1 MELTIQKQTLLDG
14 LQMVQGIVEKRSSM
28 PILSNVL
35 FETVDSGIQMVATDL
50 QVGIRLKVPAQ
61 VKDPGGIS
69 LLARKLYEIVREL
82 PDEDVYLKLN
92 ENNRIF
98 LSCKGTQYN
107 IVGLPASDF
116 PPLPEVDLK
125 QVFYLEGS
133 VLKDMIQRT
142 IISVALDE
150 GRYNLSGIFFEYFQK
165 DEKSWLRMVST
176 DGHRLTL
183 QDKEIE
189 PLAEEVFPKGVL
201 LPRKAVTE
209 LIKMLETGGQVR
221 IGFKDN
227 NGVFTK
233 DETMMVMRLL
243 EKKFPDYQLVL
254 PKKKDKSVL
263 VSKNN
268 LLDTMKRMAV
278 LSTDRYRGVKL
289 LLSKGNLEIQ
299 SVNPD
304 LGDAK
309 EAIPL
314 EYKGGK
320 LEVGFNGRFFI
331 DALQIMESETITL
344 ELSDSVS
351 PAVLSGEKDPGFL
364 ALIMPMKLMEDSGES

>member
-189 PLAEEVFPKGVL
+189 PLAAEVFPKGVL

-233 DETMMVMRLL
+233 DDTMMVMRLL

>member
-35 FETVDSGIQMVATDL
+35 VETVDSGIQMVATDL

-92 ENNRIF
+92 ENNRLFI
-98 LSCKGTQYN
+98 SCKGTQYN
-107 IVGLPASDF
+107 IMGLPASDF

-125 QVFYLEGS
+125 QVFNLEGP

-165 DEKSWLRMVST
+165 DEKNWLRMVST

-209 LIKMLETGGQVR
+209 LIKMLETSGQVR

-233 DETMMVMRLL
+233 DDTMMVMRLL

>member
-61 VKDPGGIS
+61 VKEPGGIS

-98 LSCKGTQYN
+98 ISCKGTQYN

-125 QVFYLEGS
+125 QVFNLEGS

-165 DEKSWLRMVST
+165 DEKNWLRMVST

-209 LIKMLETGGQVR
+209 LIKMLETSGQVR

-233 DETMMVMRLL
+233 DDTMMVMRLL

>member
-35 FETVDSGIQMVATDL
+35 VETVDSGIQMVATDL

-92 ENNRIF
+92 ENNRLFI
-98 LSCKGTQYN
+98 SCKGTQYN
-107 IVGLPASDF
+107 IMGLPASDF

-125 QVFYLEGS
+125 QVFNLEGS

-165 DEKSWLRMVST
+165 DEKNWLRMVST

-209 LIKMLETGGQVR
+209 LIKMLETSGQVR

-233 DETMMVMRLL
+233 DDTMMVMRLL

>member
-35 FETVDSGIQMVATDL
+35 FETVDNSIQMVATDL

-61 VKDPGGIS
+61 VKEPGGIS

-92 ENNRIF
+92 ENNRLFI
-98 LSCKGTQYN
+98 SCKGTQYN
-107 IVGLPASDF
+107 IMGLPASDF

-125 QVFYLEGS
+125 QVFNLEGS

-165 DEKSWLRMVST
+165 DEKNWLRMVST

-209 LIKMLETGGQVR
+209 LIKMLETSGQVR

-233 DETMMVMRLL
+233 DDTMMVMRLL